1 MARKTTPSP
10 KAAAPKRKMRIYTG
24 PNSRELGLYTHMRF
38 RGEYPEHVASALA
51 ENPGLESFFEDF
63 SIWARRRPPGS
74 MPPRSKP
81 LFTKTSKLPPVVG
94 KTFSPFRVK

>member
-1 MARKTTPSP
+1 MARKTTSSP
-10 KAAAPKRKMRIYTG
+10 KPKRIRIYTC

-63 SIWARRRPPGS
+63 STWARRRPPGS
-74 MPPRSKP
+74 MPPRTKP
-81 LFTKTSKLPPVVG
+81 LFPGPSKLPPVG
-94 KTFSPFRVK
+94 KKTFSPFKVK